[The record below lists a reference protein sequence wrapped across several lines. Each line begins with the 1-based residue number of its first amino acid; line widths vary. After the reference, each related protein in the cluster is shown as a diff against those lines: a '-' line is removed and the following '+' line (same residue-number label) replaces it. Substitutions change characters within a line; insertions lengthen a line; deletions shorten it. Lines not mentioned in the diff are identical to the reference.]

1 MQSSPIPWPLNGPQT
16 RKLLKELLRMHD
28 ENPVPQLDEVKV
40 PEVAKIVWPYCH
52 QVQRFAKAAMKLA
65 DAGFGHETQVY
76 VRAALEYT
84 VTAHYIAQL
93 GVDGVN
99 MWHDTHQMLADR
111 TINESLASIAVSDD
125 IRQAVFDDSKDAGA
139 HQTALDAFVRICKEL
154 DVMPLYAWWAT
165 SSTLLHPTTV
175 GRNLYFSGG
184 VLSKTPAIIQSPTKT
199 FEQMIIVLV
208 WSMTVG
214 DALLRAPKHE
224 ARLDE
229 IAESIGRVKH
239 LPART
244 PEASVA
250 GYGKRSKR
258 TRGWQPEGAAV
269 ITGNGY
275 PHVDR

>member
-1 MQSSPIPWPLNGPQT
+1 MQSSPIPWPLNDAET

-28 ENPVPQLDEVKV
+28 EDPAPRLDEVKV
-40 PEVAKIVWPYCH
+40 PEVATIVWPYCH

-65 DAGFGHETQVY
+65 DTGFGHETQVY

-111 TINESLASIAVSDD
+111 TINESLASIPVSDD
-125 IRQAVFDDSKDAGA
+125 IRRAVFDDSKRAGA
-139 HQTALDAFVRICKEL
+139 HQTAMDAFVRICKEL
-154 DVMPLYAWWAT
+154 DVMSLYAWWAT
-165 SSTLLHPTTV
+165 SSTVLHPTTV
-175 GRNLYFSGG
+175 GRNLYFAGG
-184 VLSKTPAIIQSPTKT
+184 ILGKAPAVIQLPKKT

-208 WSMTVG
+208 WSLTVG
-214 DALLRAPKHE
+214 DALLWVPKHE

-229 IAESIGRVKH
+229 IAESIGRVKD

-244 PEASVA
+244 PPGA

-258 TRGWQPEGAAV
+258 TKGWQPEGAARDD
-269 ITGNGY
+269 T
-275 PHVDR
+275 